1 MAEVSDM
8 ELLREYDGQGSEEAF
23 AELVR
28 RHIDLVYSVASRHVG
43 IAAHAEEITQA
54 VFVTLARKAGSLRPD
69 SILEGWLYETTRLTA
84 LSFRRGERRRH
95 FREQEAYMQSRIQEP
110 TDASTWDQLA
120 PLLDEAMSRL
130 KKKDR
135 DAVVLRFFKGKNLL
149 EAAAAMNVTESAAQ
163 SRVHRAVEKLRAFF
177 KKHGIIIPAAV
188 LTAAIS
194 TNSVQAAPIGLVQK
208 IVATVSSMIGTAVV
222 STFITTT
229 LGKVLAV
236 CGSVAVVAVATA
248 IYFQV
253 AGESSSGKVH
263 FRSGQSVLVSGNQT
277 SPIPLQSSSN
287 VSNSRPIPGEVSKLD
302 EAIAHLKEVLHTRPH
317 THEIYDSENITN
329 AIEAFGLY
337 RRDALNVLLD
347 NASDREEFVRG
358 GSISGMGYL
367 GKYLPEV
374 PAILWNM
381 IYSTTNSYDH
391 WFIFRAL
398 QQTGFATSDLA
409 ALTDLLTNDPICN
422 DTILTKFVPEAVA
435 GVIEDNPQAAKP
447 YLSSV
452 ESLLDDSDPDVRFR
466 AALSLIKSEGTNNPK
481 IFSSLHELFQRPN
494 NRLSEYYKQL
504 AAGVL
509 GDAGR
514 AAQPLVPDLLHFAKT
529 ASEIGVQEVVYHSIA
544 NIEPGLS
551 SQNEEV
557 AKVLKEQEEAKM
569 WQDKWRSGTYSFDD
583 LRAAL
588 KDQAQAETAADH
600 LAEMGTNAIEAV
612 PDMMKALWGKDEDT
626 RNKILED
633 IHKVDPQ
640 VVVTKI
646 VMANIIFGNL
656 DEFLNKQPPTQ
667 QNKILE
673 QDVLMRE
680 GVSGW
685 CLPEEFSDFT
695 NKLAQQNQ
703 DAYTVFVNS
712 QPR

>member
-1 MAEVSDM
+1 M

-28 RHIDLVYSVASRHVG
+28 RQIDLVYSAAFRHVG

-54 VFVTLARKAGSLRPD
+54 VFVTLARKAASLRPD
-69 SILEGWLYETTRLTA
+69 TILEGWLYETARLTA

-95 FREQEAYMQSRIQEP
+95 FREQEAYMQSRLQES

-130 KKKDR
+130 KENDR

-149 EAAAAMNVTESAAQ
+149 EAAAAMHVTESAAQ
-163 SRVHRAVEKLRAFF
+163 SRVHRAVEKLRVFF
-177 KKHGIIIPAAV
+177 KKRGIIVPAAV

-194 TNSVQAAPIGLVQK
+194 ANSVQVAPIGLAQK
-208 IVATVSSMIGTAVV
+208 IVATVSTMTGTVVV
-222 STFITTT
+222 STFIATT

-236 CGSVAVVAVATA
+236 CGSVAVVAVTAA
-248 IYFQV
+248 IYFQL
-253 AGESSSGKVH
+253 AGESSNGKVH
-263 FRSGQSVLVSGNQT
+263 LKSSQSALMSSNQT
-277 SPIPLQSSSN
+277 SPIPLQSSLN
-287 VSNSRPIPGEVSKLD
+287 VSNTRPIPGEDSKLD
-302 EAIAHLKEVLHTRPH
+302 EAIAHLREVLHTRPT
-317 THEIYDSENITN
+317 THEIYDSAKITN

-347 NASDREEFVRG
+347 NTTDPEEFVRD

-391 WFIFRAL
+391 WIIFQAL
-398 QQTGFATSDLA
+398 KRTGFAASDLA
-409 ALTDLLTNDPICN
+409 ALTGLLTNDPICN
-422 DTILTKFVPEAVA
+422 GSILTELVPQAVA
-435 GVIEDNPQAAKP
+435 SLIEANPQGTKP
-447 YLSSV
+447 YLFSV

-494 NRLSEYYKQL
+494 NRSSEYYKYL
-504 AAGVL
+504 AAEVL
-509 GDAGR
+509 RDDGP
-514 AAQPLVPDLLHFAKT
+514 AAQPLVPDLLGFAKT
-529 ASEIGVQEVVYHSIA
+529 AREIGVQEAVYRS
-544 NIEPGLS
+544 
-551 SQNEEV
+551 V
-557 AKVLKEQEEAKM
+557 AKIKPDLGSKNDDVAKALKEQEDASM
-569 WQDKWRSGTYSFDD
+569 WQEKWKSGTYSFDD

-588 KDQAQAETAADH
+588 KDQAQTLTAANH

-612 PDMMKALWGKDEDT
+612 PDMIKALWGRDEDT

-646 VMANIIFGNL
+646 SMTKIITGNL
-656 DEFLNKQPPTQ
+656 HEFLDKQPPTQ
-667 QNKILE
+667 QNKMLQ
-673 QDVLMRE
+673 QDVVTLE
-680 GVSGW
+680 LFSGW
-685 CLPEEFSDFT
+685 CLPEELSDFT

-712 QPR
+712 QPH